1 VDEAYNPPMPAGST
15 LTIPVPD
22 DFVLFKAVCSY
33 GYFLLAPNRWDRQTG
48 RFHRVFRAPGR
59 RGRLIRVTMA
69 QTVQRPDRLR
79 LACDRAVTP
88 ADAQAIKQQTN
99 RMLRIDEDQSAW
111 YRVNRKAKRRGFGR
125 MFRSA
130 DLWEDMV
137 KTITGCNVTWRNTMT
152 MNARLVECV
161 GHGGWPTPA
170 SVVDFGEE
178 RLKAQ
183 CRVGYRAERIVR
195 LAEGFLDRSID
206 AAWYESPQR
215 TTDELYDA
223 VTGLYG
229 FGEYATNNVLQ
240 LLGRYDRLPIDTE
253 TYRHYCATQGV
264 KRPTD
269 PTKLHARIERYYAK
283 YDPYRFKAYW
293 FELWGNYEQRFGP
306 AKGWCPDETGPNFT
320 AATLNKE

>member
-1 VDEAYNPPMPAGST
+1 MPNGSV
-15 LTIPVPD
+15 LTMPVPP
-22 DFVLFKAVCSY
+22 DFQLFKAVCSY

-59 RGRLIRVTMA
+59 RGRIIRVTMS
-69 QTVQRPDRLR
+69 QTRSNPGKLR
-79 LACDRAVTP
+79 LACDRKVQPGEA
-88 ADAQAIKQQTN
+88 AAIKQQTT

-111 YRVNRKAKRRGFGR
+111 YRVHKLARRHRFGR

-152 MNARLVECV
+152 MNARLVERV

-170 SVVDFGEE
+170 MAADFGAE
-178 RLKAQ
+178 RLKVE

-195 LAEGFLDRSID
+195 LAEGFLDGAVD
-206 AAWYESPQR
+206 PAWYESPDR
-215 TTDELYDA
+215 TTDELYQQIMS
-223 VTGLYG
+223 LYG

-253 TYRHYCATQGV
+253 TYRHFCDVHGL
-264 KRPTD
+264 KRPKD
-269 PTKLHARIERYYAK
+269 PTKLHMKIDRYYGAH
-283 YDPYRFKAYW
+283 DPFPFKAYW
-293 FELWGNYEQRFGP
+293 YELWRGYEKRYGP
-306 AKGWCPDETGPNFT
+306 AEAWCPDETGPNFT
-320 AATLNKE
+320 AATLNKA